1 MASTLKHLLQRF
13 TFWAAGGALV
23 TVLVLA
29 SLAGAGVRRT
39 FERLANE
46 RGAEVAAR
54 ATALVTNYVRE
65 RHGEADR
72 LAANPSLIRA
82 AIDAGRAVV
91 ERRLDRV
98 PPPDLERLVGATHQL
113 GADAELTR
121 YMRGYPER
129 SEFTDLTLTER
140 HGLVVVRSGAP
151 GRLHVG
157 DDALWQRAMK
167 DGAAESEPAIDSSTR
182 TVTVRYAVALRPG
195 EGARP
200 GAAHRD
206 RVGRQ
211 RLPAARGP
219 AREPGIR
226 PGRRGVAP
234 GPARHGVV
242 RSGAPARDDPEH
254 GPRPRARCVGAGG
267 ARALPR
273 ERGPLLGVVP
283 RAAGRRVRHRSGGA
297 RLSVA
302 RGHRPVGVRRAVD
315 AAARALAQRARG
327 GPRAH
332 SERCRGSRGERRPER
347 GECGRRERRP
357 GGRRAAV
364 VGPDDGARV
373 TPAGRGHPHCGG

>member
-54 ATALVTNYVRE
+54 ATALVTNYVRDRLLPPD
-65 RHGEADR
+65 RHGAVR
-72 LAANPSLIRA
+72 GCPAP
-82 AIDAGRAVV
+82 GR
-91 ERRLDRV
+91 R
-98 PPPDLERLVGATHQL
+98 
-113 GADAELTR
+113 
-121 YMRGYPER
+121 
-129 SEFTDLTLTER
+129 
-140 HGLVVVRSGAP
+140 GAP
-151 GRLHVG
+151 GGRAGGRLHAGPRRV
-157 DDALWQRAMK
+157 
-167 DGAAESEPAIDSSTR
+167 
-182 TVTVRYAVALRPG
+182 
-195 EGARP
+195 
-200 GAAHRD
+200 AAHRD

-234 GPARHGVV
+234 GSARHGVV

-267 ARALPR
+267 TRALPR
-273 ERGPLLGVVP
+273 ERGLLLGAVP

-315 AAARALAQRARG
+315 AVARALAQRARG

-332 SERCRGSRGERRPER
+332 SERCRGPRGERRPER
-347 GECGRRERRP
+347 VECG
-357 GGRRAAV
+357 
-364 VGPDDGARV
+364 
-373 TPAGRGHPHCGG
+373 